1 MVNVA
6 PRLGCLIGGP
16 ALFAGRI
23 SLASG
28 AGAGVG
34 VGRSTARVF
43 PRLAM
48 STGPPP
54 SQVRTISCSANN
66 AGPPKLLKEITTE
79 VSDDDFSYFFV
90 YIFFPLFLAT
100 LLSFCSHD
108 NEKERFVHSLG

>member
-79 VSDDDFSYFFV
+79 VSDDNFSLIFLFTF
-90 YIFFPLFLAT
+90 FFPF
-100 LLSFCSHD
+100 F
-108 NEKERFVHSLG
+108 